1 MTELKQHG
9 LVTLPDE
16 GGTVAI
22 EAGFGL
28 RRAVDPAAFAV
39 QTAAAVGSAGDEPPT
54 VLAGREQL
62 RKSLAEGHSAV
73 WRGMLATALL
83 MDAWLRPEHIRLIGL
98 DESTSPMTAAVLRSA
113 GTDSMT
119 LVLLERDARRVPFGL
134 LDRDFGLIPP
144 ADTAEIPGLLPKEGV
159 WYDAERRQFQDP
171 VSYLGENDRNLLTA
185 RLSLL
190 ADGASEEG
198 AACLR
203 SFIADIQRES
213 EQKAADA
220 LQGELARGWEIRVRA
235 VVGLLNRPSYREMTE
250 EICTRQGGSWNPL
263 LQGLGIAEAP
273 VHQPEE
279 VIWSWRGK
287 PFARSSTQLGLE
299 SILTED
305 DAALLEE
312 LDLEQQLLARHSAAY
327 RSSLPKR
334 FSAFLEEIEKHR
346 ADAGTAPLPGA
357 IVKLMNWHRQAENNA
372 AALPQQMDAAWP
384 PERETAAF
392 GEILR
397 EILGEGC
404 AEAALQA
411 FSDKLLLLPGGTQ
424 GDAQLDTLLRANVG
438 GEESAILL
446 PISDRLSEYMA
457 RYGQPDQGL
466 MIDGTRMSAGAMGAV
481 TVSLLFAGQGMLRL
495 HHTFPASEQL
505 RVGHEDWLQ
514 CGLWPSACLSG
525 WRCWY
530 LCIGGG
536 WRGRLM
542 RDRVWMDTEEK
553 RPWSVTET
561 DTFPRYISLFH
572 GDDCVGALL
581 NRTEGLQP
589 MLTGLARCGL
599 DLSTECAALSMDM
612 GGLQMGIQL
621 PDLLRP
627 LAMGWKR
634 ELTPLFPNG
643 PAGPI
648 FPASVAFTDEGDS
661 AEPFLNGAVQSAEET
676 VMTEGDHGLIWRMD
690 DRARRARLLL
700 MRQMAMLASLQAA
713 MKGAQEISWRLSLPD
728 GMDKEAYARLRAEAQ
743 DAFGWAEMKTGLR
756 QTRGESGR
764 QFSASAAENQW
775 MRRTMQTYGG
785 YAVMHLDAAGFTAS
799 AYVPGVERPA
809 VKMQLEDG
817 FAAMLVPAFT
827 HHPDLFHGDFAQ
839 MTQDAPFTDW
849 MYRPNE
855 DAARQSSRI
864 WQAIDALYR
873 LRGADTDAMMRAQ
886 RQSGGI
892 SASEALLLLG
902 YAERFTLMGL
912 ALEKLSRDTMLYG
925 TLPPGMQLTL
935 TGTGWLP
942 LQRMN
947 PVVLQQMQAFLRL
960 CMSRSNPI
968 RSIQVLFSRAPGL
981 DAALGLLSPEIH
993 EEDRPYVERL
1003 SGAWSTG
1010 QLLVHFMLMFR
1021 AAFPEA
1027 SGLLFDGLFDGSG
1040 GLYQDAYDGVI
1051 WLAKEHTEE
1060 TDLAFLSCMDTV
1072 LLDTL
1077 DASASRQ
1084 NMDKRGDRSR

>member
-28 RRAVDPAAFAV
+28 RRAADPAAFAV
-39 QTAAAVGSAGDEPPT
+39 QTAAAVGAAGDEPPT

-62 RKSLAEGHSAV
+62 RKSLAEGHSAA
-73 WRGMLATALL
+73 WRGMLAVALL
-83 MDAWLRPEHIRLIGL
+83 MDAWLRPEHIRLIEL
-98 DESTSPMTAAVLRSA
+98 REDASPMTGAVLRSA
-113 GTDSMT
+113 GQDRIT

-134 LDRDFGLIPP
+134 LDRDFGLIP
-144 ADTAEIPGLLPKEGV
+144 AVDTAEVPELLPKEVV
-159 WYDAERRQFQDP
+159 WYDPERRQFQDP
-171 VSYLGENDRNLLTA
+171 VSFLGENDRSLLSS

-190 ADGASEEG
+190 ADGAGEEG

-203 SFIADIQRES
+203 SFIEDIQREN

-220 LQGELARGWEIRVRA
+220 LQGEMARGWEIRVRA

-250 EICTRQGGSWNPL
+250 EVCTRQSGAWNPL
-263 LQGLGIAEAP
+263 LQGLGIVEAP

-279 VIWSWRGK
+279 TIWRWRGQA
-287 PFARSSTQLGLE
+287 FARSSTQLGLE
-299 SILTED
+299 SILTEHD
-305 DAALLEE
+305 EELLEE

-327 RSSLPKR
+327 RNSLPKR
-334 FSAFLEEIEKHR
+334 FSAFLEEIERHR
-346 ADAGTAPLPGA
+346 ADTGTAPLPGA

-404 AEAALQA
+404 AEAAAQA

-424 GDAQLDTLLRANVG
+424 GDVQLDTLLRANVG

-446 PISDRLSEYMA
+446 PISDRLCEYMA
-457 RYGQPDQGL
+457 RYGQPEQGL
-466 MIDGTRMSAGAMGAV
+466 RIDGTRMTAGAMGAV

-495 HHTFPASEQL
+495 HHTFPAAEQI

-514 CGLWPSACLSG
+514 CGLWPSAGLEG

-530 LCIGGG
+530 LSIGGE
-536 WRGRLM
+536 WQARLM
-542 RDRVWMDTEEK
+542 RDRVWTETEKK

-561 DTFPRYISLFH
+561 DTFPRFISLFR
-572 GDDCVGALL
+572 GEDCVGALL

-589 MLTGLARCGL
+589 MPVALARCGL
-599 DLSTECAALSMDM
+599 DLSTECAAISMDM

-634 ELTPLFPNG
+634 EMTPAFPAG
-643 PAGPI
+643 PVGPI
-648 FPASVAFTDEGDS
+648 FPASVSLWDEADS
-661 AEPFLNGAVQSAEET
+661 TEPFLNGAVQSAEEAIT
-676 VMTEGDHGLIWRMD
+676 TESDHGLLWRLD
-690 DRARRARLLL
+690 DKARRARLLL
-700 MRQMAMLASLQAA
+700 MREMAMLASLQAA

-743 DAFGWAEMKTGLR
+743 DAFGWAEMKTGVR

-775 MRRTMQTYGG
+775 MRRTLQGYGG
-785 YAVMHLDAAGFTAS
+785 YGVMHLDAAGFTAS

-827 HHPDLFHGDFAQ
+827 HHPDLFRDDFAQ
-839 MTQDAPFTDW
+839 MTQNAPFVDW
-849 MYRPNE
+849 LYRPIE

-864 WQAIDALYR
+864 WQTIDALYR

-892 SASEALLLLG
+892 SASEALILLG

-925 TLPPGMQLTL
+925 TLPPGMQLML
-935 TGTGWLP
+935 TGSGWLP

-968 RSIQVLFSRAPGL
+968 RSIQLLFSRAPGL
-981 DAALGLLSPEIH
+981 DAALGLLSPELR
-993 EEDRPYVERL
+993 EEDSPYVERM

-1040 GLYQDAYDGVI
+1040 GLYQDTYDGMI
-1051 WLAKEHTEE
+1051 WLAKEHQEE
-1060 TDLAFLSCMDTV
+1060 TELAFLSCMDTV

-1077 DASASRQ
+1077 DAAAGRRIT
-1084 NMDKRGDRSR
+1084 DKKGDRQR